1 MADLRSN
8 DRPFLG
14 SHSMEALSCGPGPT
28 GTGNTQALPWNS
40 SATRST
46 NVYRAPAVC
55 SPVPGPGSQ
64 R

>member
-1 MADLRSN
+1 MADLHSN

-14 SHSMEALSCGPGPT
+14 SHSMGPI

-40 SATRST
+40 SAMCST
-46 NVYRAPAVC
+46 NVYGAPAVC